1 MKLILYKKS
10 VAPYVPSQSIVVER
24 VLKIANVK
32 PKDTVIDLGCGD
44 GRILISAI
52 RDFKAKKAIG
62 YELNPELCSKT
73 KEEVENLGYENRIQ
87 IFNKDLFNADLSE
100 ATVITLYLTTSGNRL
115 LRPKLKKETIRGT
128 RIVSHDFDI
137 QPWRASKKIEFLG
150 HTIYLFII
158 PEAYS
163 KIERSEE
170 VAWHRRLSWINPR
183 KFQQYT

>member
-1 MKLILYKKS
+1 MLLHKKS
-10 VAPYVPSQSIVVER
+10 VAPYVPSQSIVVKR
-24 VLKIANVK
+24 MLKIANLK
-32 PKDTVIDLGCGD
+32 SNDTVIDLGCGD

-62 YELNPELCSKT
+62 YELNTELFNKT
-73 KEEVENLGYENRIQ
+73 RKEVENLGYEKRIQ
-87 IFNKDLFNADLSE
+87 IFNKDLFDADLSE

-115 LRPKLKKETIRGT
+115 LRPKLKKETSKGT

-158 PEAYS
+158 PQAYE
-163 KIERSEE
+163 KIERSDE
-170 VAWHRRLSWINPR
+170 VAWHRRLSWINPNR
-183 KFQQYT
+183 FQQ

>member
-24 VLKIANVK
+24 MLKIANVK

>member
-1 MKLILYKKS
+1 VKLILYKKS

-24 VLKIANVK
+24 MLKIANVK
-32 PKDTVIDLGCGD
+32 PNDTVIDLGCGD

-62 YELNPELCSKT
+62 YELNPELFSKT
-73 KEEVENLGYENRIQ
+73 IKEIENLGYEKRIQ
-87 IFNKDLFNADLSE
+87 IFNKDLFDADLSE

-115 LRPKLKKETIRGT
+115 LRPKLKKETVKGT

-137 QPWRASKKIEFLG
+137 QPWRASKKSEFLG

-163 KIERSEE
+163 KIERSDE

-183 KFQQYT
+183 RFQQYT